1 MSLNAQVSAERVHIG
16 FFGLRNAGKS
26 SLVNRVTG
34 QELSVVSEVRG
45 TTTDPVRKAMEL
57 LPLGPVVIIDTPGL
71 DDTWLDLAG
80 ESGQLVRL
88 ESFVGWQAAE
98 GAQVE
103 CEGWLNGYTLAI
115 CVSKLRVGSK
125 IYNYYPRLWR
135 LLLPWFL
142 VGAGLLWSILQKVG
156 L

>member
-57 LPLGPVVIIDTPGL
+57 LFGPFSQERCALPAFAQNWFPLPL
-71 DDTWLDLAG
+71 
-80 ESGQLVRL
+80 
-88 ESFVGWQAAE
+88 FVPE
-98 GAQVE
+98 VD
-103 CEGWLNGYTLAI
+103 ND
-115 CVSKLRVGSK
+115 
-125 IYNYYPRLWR
+125 
-135 LLLPWFL
+135 
-142 VGAGLLWSILQKVG
+142 
-156 L
+156 